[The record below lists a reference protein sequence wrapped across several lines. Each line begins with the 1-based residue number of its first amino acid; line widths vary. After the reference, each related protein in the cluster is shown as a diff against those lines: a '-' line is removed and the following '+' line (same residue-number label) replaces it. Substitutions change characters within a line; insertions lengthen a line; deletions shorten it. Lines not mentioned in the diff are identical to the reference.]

1 MTDTPM
7 NSNPNPVAPARS
19 KRVRPKAL
27 TLTDAAAARV
37 QEIMARADKPI
48 LGIRVGVKN
57 AGCAGLSYT
66 MDYAE
71 TAEPFEEVV
80 EDKGVKILID
90 PKAIMF
96 LLGTTMDYKVDKLKS
111 GFEFINPNETERCGC
126 GESFK
131 VA

>member
-1 MTDTPM
+1 MTDLNTNEPK
-7 NSNPNPVAPARS
+7 PARP
-19 KRVRPKAL
+19 RRERPKAL
-27 TLTDAAAARV
+27 TLTDAAAARI
-37 QEIMARADKPI
+37 QEIMAHSEKPMI
-48 LGIRVGVKN
+48 GIRVGVKN
-57 AGCAGLSYT
+57 AGCAGLAYT

-71 TAEPFEEVV
+71 EVAPFEEVV

-96 LLGTTMDYKVDKLKS
+96 LLGTQMDFKTEKLKS
-111 GFEFINPNETERCGC
+111 GFEFSNPNEVERCGC

>member
-1 MTDTPM
+1 M
-7 NSNPNPVAPARS
+7 
-19 KRVRPKAL
+19 
-27 TLTDAAAARV
+27 
-37 QEIMARADKPI
+37 E
-48 LGIRVGVKN
+48 
-57 AGCAGLSYT
+57 
-66 MDYAE
+66 YAE
-71 TAEPFEEVV
+71 SAQPFEEVV

-111 GFEFINPNETERCGC
+111 GFEFVNPNEVERCGC

>member
-1 MTDTPM
+1 MTDPM
-7 NSNPNPVAPARS
+7 ISQPAKPSRP
-19 KRVRPKAL
+19 RRERPKAL

-37 QEIMARADKPI
+37 QEIIARSQTPVV
-48 LGIRVGVKN
+48 GIRVGVKN

-66 MDYAE
+66 MEYAE
-71 TAEPFEEVV
+71 AAQPFEEVV

-111 GFEFINPNETERCGC
+111 GFEFVNPNEVERCGC

>member
-1 MTDTPM
+1 MTDVTITEP
-7 NSNPNPVAPARS
+7 AKPARP
-19 KRVRPKAL
+19 RRERPKAL

-37 QEIMARADKPI
+37 QEIIARSQTPVV
-48 LGIRVGVKN
+48 GIRVGVKN

-66 MDYAE
+66 MEYAE
-71 TAEPFEEVV
+71 AAQPFEEVV

-111 GFEFINPNETERCGC
+111 GFEFVNPNEVERCGC

>member
-1 MTDTPM
+1 MTEPTNAEP
-7 NSNPNPVAPARS
+7 AKPARP
-19 KRVRPKAL
+19 RRERPKAL

-37 QEIMARADKPI
+37 QEIIARSETPVF
-48 LGIRVGVKN
+48 GIRVGVKN

-66 MDYAE
+66 MEYAQ
-71 TAEPFEEVV
+71 AAQPFEEVV

-111 GFEFINPNETERCGC
+111 GFEFVNPNEVERCGC

>member
-7 NSNPNPVAPARS
+7 NSNPNPATLARP

-37 QEIMARADKPI
+37 QEIIARADKPI

-71 TAEPFEEVV
+71 SAEPFEEVV